1 MVTLKLIYGN
11 ISILL
16 FSDADSLMYGIKKIE
31 DVYEDVSNGKERFS
45 LVIIRLSQNIMI
57 I

>member
-16 FSDADSLMYGIKKIE
+16 FSDADRLMYGIKKIE

-45 LVIIRLSQNIMI
+45 LVIIQLSQNIMI

>member
-11 ISILL
+11 NSILL
-16 FSDADSLMYGIKKIE
+16 FSDADSLMYGIKKTE
-31 DVYEDVSNGKERFS
+31 DVYEDFSNDKERFS
-45 LVIIRLSQNIMI
+45 LVIIQLSQNIMI

>member
-11 ISILL
+11 NSILL

-31 DVYEDVSNGKERFS
+31 DVYEDVSNDKERFS
-45 LVIIRLSQNIMI
+45 LVIIQLSQNIMI